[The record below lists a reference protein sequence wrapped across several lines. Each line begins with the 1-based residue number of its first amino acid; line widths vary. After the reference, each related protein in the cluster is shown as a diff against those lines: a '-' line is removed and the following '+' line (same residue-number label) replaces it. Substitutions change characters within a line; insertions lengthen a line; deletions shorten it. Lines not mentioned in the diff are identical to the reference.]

1 MIPYGRQDISQDD
14 IDAVV
19 STLQSDF
26 LTQGPQVPRFEETVA
41 RYVGA
46 RYAVA
51 VNSATSALHIACMA
65 LGLGPGDWFW
75 TTPISFVASANCG
88 LYCGAKVDFVDIDP
102 KTYNMS
108 VEALEAKLVLA
119 EKLGKL
125 PKLIIPVHLCGQPS
139 ALEAIHFLGQ
149 KYGFKIIEDASHA
162 VGGRYQG
169 EPIGNGRFSD
179 ITVFSFHPV
188 KIITTAEGG
197 LALTNNE
204 QLAHRMALFRSHGI
218 TRDPAFMTHQPDGPW
233 YYQQLDIGY
242 NYRMT
247 EIQAA
252 LGLSQMRRIDSFI
265 AHRRT
270 LADRYDRS
278 LAELPVTVPWQHPDS
293 LSARHLYVIRLQLD
307 KLKKTHRQVFEA
319 LRAQGISVNLH
330 YIPIHRQPFYESLG
344 FHSGDYPQA
353 DRYYAEAISLP
364 IFQSLSEEQQDQV
377 IHQLTTIIA

>member
-1 MIPYGRQDISQDD
+1 
-14 IDAVV
+14 
-19 STLQSDF
+19 
-26 LTQGPQVPRFEETVA
+26 
-41 RYVGA
+41 
-46 RYAVA
+46 
-51 VNSATSALHIACMA
+51 
-65 LGLGPGDWFW
+65 
-75 TTPISFVASANCG
+75 
-88 LYCGAKVDFVDIDP
+88 
-102 KTYNMS
+102 
-108 VEALEAKLVLA
+108 
-119 EKLGKL
+119 
-125 PKLIIPVHLCGQPS
+125 
-139 ALEAIHFLGQ
+139 
-149 KYGFKIIEDASHA
+149 
-162 VGGRYQG
+162 
-169 EPIGNGRFSD
+169 
-179 ITVFSFHPV
+179 VFSFHPV